1 MRFFKLL
8 LAMGGIFYM
17 TSCAS
22 SYPGIQPENLS
33 YNSKNIAEEGITM
46 EYRYDL
52 LPKKYAKKEKR
63 EDIRLVAVR
72 LKNNTNK
79 DLVFGEDFK
88 LAFEGGNN
96 VLILSNDK
104 VFDELKQKGA
114 FHLFYLLLSPVTLN
128 KTTNNGNGSITT
140 EPIFPIGLIIGP
152 GLAALNLFKASAS
165 NKRFKNEL
173 KEYNLNGKSLKPG
186 QESFGIIGIR
196 SDSYD
201 ALNINYIGNIDIE
214 EENDESEVD

>member
-1 MRFFKLL
+1 MRFIKLL
-8 LAMGGIFYM
+8 LALGGIFYM

-22 SYPGIQPENLS
+22 SYPGIKPENLS
-33 YNSKNIAEEGITM
+33 YNSKNMAKDGITM

-52 LPKKYAKKEKR
+52 LPKKYAKKEKKKN
-63 EDIRLVAVR
+63 IRLVSVR
-72 LKNNTNK
+72 LKNNTNRE
-79 DLVFGEDFK
+79 LVFGEDFK

-96 VLILSNDK
+96 VMILSNDK
-104 VFDELKQKGA
+104 VFSELKQQGV

-128 KTTNNGNGSITT
+128 KTTNNGNGSVTT

-152 GLAALNLFKASAS
+152 GLAALNLFKASSS

-173 KEYNLNGKSLKPG
+173 KDYNLNGKSLQPG
-186 QESFGIIGIR
+186 EESFGIIGIR

-201 ALNINYIGNIDIE
+201 ALKINYIGNIDSE
-214 EENDESEVD
+214 EDEDISSK